1 MNQPQTTASSVRPAQ
16 ELNERTAKAAQS
28 GDVLRDASI
37 RGLHLRCFPE
47 RKSFY
52 LYYRT
57 KAGQERKPKLGDYGS
72 ITLTQARRVAQDMLA
87 KVAVGADPQAERT
100 AARAEHTL
108 AELWAEYWKR
118 HGSKKK
124 TAAADL
130 GIWNRYLKDKLG
142 ARKLSAIGYTDI
154 ADLHESM
161 ADTPIM
167 ANRVLAMVSKMFS
180 FSHKPLEWT
189 AERNPAKGVARYK
202 ETKRKRYMRA
212 EEAAA
217 IAKQLATESAENPAS
232 VAFLYLLILTGARK
246 GEIAKAK
253 WSHLEGSKLVLQEHK
268 TDATGHDR
276 VIHLPPQAMAVIDK
290 LPRTSGTI
298 TGIQSPQ
305 ALWEKVR
312 KAAGCSDLRIH
323 DLRHSFASAAIAAG
337 YTLAQIGELLGH
349 NSTQT
354 TARYAHLVEEAAAR
368 AAEDT
373 AARIGA
379 AMGL

>member
-268 TDATGHDR
+268 ADATGHDR